1 MFVLCITSDQT
12 ALASFRP
19 GEEGRGRGGIVGIDR
34 KLGATGKR
42 SVRFTHCASNCFSLF
57 NISFIF

>member
-19 GEEGRGRGGIVGIDR
+19 GEEGKGGTVGIDR

-42 SVRFTHCASNCFSLF
+42 SVRFTHCASKCFSLF